1 MNDAI
6 SNEAPC
12 PPRLPASISVETLPA
27 WTYHNAEFFELEKE
41 RIFMRTWQLAGH
53 VNEIKGAGDWLRFE
67 LMGESVFV
75 MRGADGEV
83 RAFYNVCRHRANRL
97 VHGDAGHCDG
107 SLSCT
112 YHGWTYG
119 LDGGLISVPAE
130 ESFPGLER
138 ARFGLKQVAVE
149 VWLGFVF
156 IRFVGTAPSVAEI
169 MAPYEDELRRYRFEE
184 LEPMGRVWS
193 REAPINWKNA
203 IDNNIEGYHIAIG
216 HPGLQRLFGRNYGF
230 ETKPFGIARAGGQLA
245 ETSTNWSERHYLKLL
260 PRLDH
265 LPGERQ
271 RAWHYYSLFPNV
283 AIDVYPDTID
293 FFQMLPL
300 APGRCL
306 QRGRTYGLPDHSREM
321 RAARY
326 LSGRINTLV
335 GREDVSLVEG
345 VQAGLASRSYDGG
358 ILSDHEQRVREFHS
372 LIRAIVPVAAQ
383 RRAPPLGTVAARNEE
398 MAAA

>member
-1 MNDAI
+1 MNDALP
-6 SNEAPC
+6 SDAPC

-27 WTYHNAEFFELEKE
+27 WTYDNAEFFELEKE

-53 VNEIKGAGDWLRFE
+53 VNEIKGPGDWLRFD

-75 MRGADGEV
+75 MRGADGQV

-97 VHGDAGHCDG
+97 VHGDAGRCDK

-119 LDGGLISVPAE
+119 LDGSLISVPAE
-130 ESFPGLER
+130 ESFPGLDR
-138 ARFGLKQVAVE
+138 AQRGLKQVAVE
-149 VWLGFVF
+149 LWLGFVF
-156 IRFVGTAPSVAEI
+156 IRFEGRVPSVAEI
-169 MAPYEDELRRYRFEE
+169 MAPYEDELRQYRFEE
-184 LEPMGRVWS
+184 LEPIGRTWG
-193 REAPINWKNA
+193 REAPIDWKNA

-216 HPGLQRLFGRNYGF
+216 HPGLRRLFGRNYRF
-230 ETKPFGIARAGGQLA
+230 ETRPYGIARAGGQLA
-245 ETSTNWSERHYLKLL
+245 ETSTNWTERHYLKLL

-265 LPGERQ
+265 LPEERQ
-271 RAWHYYSLFPNV
+271 RAWHYYSLFPNM
-283 AIDVYPDTID
+283 AFDVQPDTID
-293 FFQMLPL
+293 FFQMLPRG
-300 APGRCL
+300 PGRVGL
-306 QRGRTYGLPDHSREM
+306 RSRNYGLPDGSRTM

-326 LSGRINTLV
+326 LSGRINSLV
-335 GREDVSLVEG
+335 SQEDVSLVEG

-383 RRAPPLGTVAARNEE
+383 RQAPPVGTVARRNGE
-398 MAAA
+398 MATG